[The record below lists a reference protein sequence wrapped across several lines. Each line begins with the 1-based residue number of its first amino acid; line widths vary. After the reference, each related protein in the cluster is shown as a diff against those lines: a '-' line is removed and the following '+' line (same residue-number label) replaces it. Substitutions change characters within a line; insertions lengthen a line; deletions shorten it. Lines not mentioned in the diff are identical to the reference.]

1 MCGLDAK
8 IKLKIDYVIYTKI
21 VEVEEH
27 FVPAY
32 ISGFGAEA
40 VFENRSKGWFLYL
53 EGSYEALHVG
63 KEKPELQ
70 KGDRIK
76 ITLEK
81 VD

>member
-1 MCGLDAK
+1 MS
-8 IKLKIDYVIYTKI
+8 IERFVINSK
-21 VEVEEH
+21 VADVKEE
-27 FVPAY
+27 FQPCW
-32 ISGFGAEA
+32 ISGFGKDA
-40 VFENRSKGWFLYL
+40 VFENRSRGWFIYL

-81 VD
+81 VDG